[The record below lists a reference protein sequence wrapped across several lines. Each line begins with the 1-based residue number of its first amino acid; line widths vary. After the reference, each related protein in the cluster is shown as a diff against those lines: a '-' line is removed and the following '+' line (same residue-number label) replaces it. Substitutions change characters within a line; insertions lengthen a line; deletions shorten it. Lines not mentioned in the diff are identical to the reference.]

1 MKKLLVWLLL
11 PLLLAGCGQ
20 PEDFETMSDV
30 YEMPELPPA
39 EPVTVHFPPETAI
52 TVMESPDGAKLYL
65 CDGYSIAVQTFQ
77 GGDLKRTLRA
87 VTGYDDDKLLVMER
101 KQDALDRYECV
112 WTAAGEGGDQV
123 GRTVVLD
130 DGTYHYTL
138 TLMSDAET
146 AGKLTAVW
154 QDILDSFKLGLEEPG
169 KG

>member
-1 MKKLLVWLLL
+1 MKKMLVWLLL
-11 PLLLAGCGQ
+11 PLLLTGCGQ

-30 YEMPELPPA
+30 YETPELPPA
-39 EPVTVHFPPETAI
+39 EQVTVYFPPEAAM
-52 TVMESPDGAKLYL
+52 TVMETTDGAKLYL

-77 GGDLKRTLRA
+77 SGDLKRTLRE
-87 VTGYDDDKLLVMER
+87 VTGYDDEKLLVMER
-101 KQDALDRYECV
+101 KQGELPRYECA

-138 TLMSDAET
+138 TLMTHAED
-146 AGKLTAVW
+146 AGKLSDIW
-154 QDILDSFKLGLEEPG
+154 QDILDSFKLGVEEPG